1 MPTRASLT
9 GTTPLVAAYPESKF
23 DQYAHLKLFGCLCYV
38 VIPLDKQKSWLPKS
52 RMCIFLGYVWNS
64 TLVYKMMN
72 ITTHHIFMSVSIRWD
87 EQLFPG
93 LPNQAPNPQAS
104 NPQIPTGHL

>member
-1 MPTRASLT
+1 
-9 GTTPLVAAYPESKF
+9 
-23 DQYAHLKLFGCLCYV
+23 
-38 VIPLDKQKSWLPKS
+38 
-52 RMCIFLGYVWNS
+52 
-64 TLVYKMMN
+64 MMN

-104 NPQIPTGHL
+104 NPQIPTGHLNQNPTVPITIPKSMAKPTAKHSRQPTVSTPAVMEPAKRPCKASKPWLRAAPEQNIQ